1 MGEGLRVKVDFYQK
15 AKEAEEEI
23 KRYYT
28 HLHKHP
34 ELSGQEYQT
43 QEWILSQL
51 KQWGVECRTCADT
64 GVYAIIRSGKPGYTI
79 AFRADMDALPIQE
92 QTGLSWSSEENGVMH
107 ACGHDA
113 HMTVLLGCIRILHE
127 NREQLYG
134 NIVFLFQPSEEHQ
147 GGAARMIVDG
157 AMKTPKPDL
166 IVAFHV
172 WPQRA
177 GTITCMSGPVMAQ
190 PDAFSIELI
199 GKGGHGATPH
209 ICRNPIPAMAALI
222 NAIGNIT
229 ANDISAQETA
239 VVNICR
245 IRCGEK
251 YNIIAEKGYLEGTI
265 RTYDTKVREEIIRRL
280 KKLTTSIA
288 DAWEIEGSYYM
299 DSGYPATINNK
310 TAACWAAEILKKEIP
325 EVEILTEGEPSML
338 GEDFSC
344 YGTVCPSLFLK
355 LGCWKEDE
363 KRHFPLH
370 SSCFEIEE
378 SILLDGIAAFCILA
392 SAFSEKGF
400 ERINEKY

>member
-1 MGEGLRVKVDFYQK
+1 MKVDFYQK

-23 KRYYT
+23 KRYYI

-64 GVYAIIRSGKPGYTI
+64 GVYAIIRSEKPGYTI

-229 ANDISAQETA
+229 ANDISARKQQ
-239 VVNICR
+239 
-245 IRCGEK
+245 
-251 YNIIAEKGYLEGTI
+251 L
-265 RTYDTKVREEIIRRL
+265 
-280 KKLTTSIA
+280 
-288 DAWEIEGSYYM
+288 
-299 DSGYPATINNK
+299 
-310 TAACWAAEILKKEIP
+310 
-325 EVEILTEGEPSML
+325 
-338 GEDFSC
+338 
-344 YGTVCPSLFLK
+344 
-355 LGCWKEDE
+355 
-363 KRHFPLH
+363 
-370 SSCFEIEE
+370 
-378 SILLDGIAAFCILA
+378 
-392 SAFSEKGF
+392 
-400 ERINEKY
+400 